1 MLDNVLDFH
10 ILLPPFMMGF
20 EGRSSGTSSNDRHGY
35 YRKGGERILRT
46 FNETPKAFTLQSM
59 HNQLAPGRVVSC
71 TVEGGDEI
79 EIEF

>member
-1 MLDNVLDFH
+1 MLDNVFDFR

-20 EGRSSGTSSNDRHGY
+20 EGRSGGTSGNDRHGY

-46 FNETPKAFTLQSM
+46 FNETPKAFALQSM

-71 TVEGGDEI
+71 AIKGGDV
-79 EIEF
+79 IEF